1 MTPPVTL
8 TAIVQEAETALASV
22 SGQLDWAEDEIR
34 LAQSHHARHADTL
47 YHSFT
52 LLRPTSA
59 RMSTEFVYR
68 SHCRELLDRVAAGHD
83 TRPGTAAEV
92 CCVCADISR
101 VTPMNTAAT
110 GLYFRMWAQAFPG
123 QRKPSD
129 TLPHYEAIAGPKID
143 SLEALAR
150 QKLAVSSRRLGIIEC
165 SGRHDTEP
173 VRCAYALVTR

>member
-8 TAIVQEAETALASV
+8 TAIIAEAETALASA

-34 LAQSHHARHADTL
+34 FAQSRHARHADTL
-47 YHSFT
+47 YHSFA
-52 LLRPTSA
+52 LLQPTSA
-59 RMSTEFVYR
+59 RMTTEFVYR

-92 CCVCADISR
+92 CCVCADISQ

-110 GLYFRMWAQAFPG
+110 GLYFRMWARAFPG
-123 QRKPSD
+123 QRKLSD
-129 TLPHYEAIAGPKID
+129 ALPHYEAIAGRKID
-143 SLEALAR
+143 SLETLAR
-150 QKLAVSSRRLGIIEC
+150 HKLAIPSRRLGTIEC

-173 VRCAYALVTR
+173 VRCTYASATR